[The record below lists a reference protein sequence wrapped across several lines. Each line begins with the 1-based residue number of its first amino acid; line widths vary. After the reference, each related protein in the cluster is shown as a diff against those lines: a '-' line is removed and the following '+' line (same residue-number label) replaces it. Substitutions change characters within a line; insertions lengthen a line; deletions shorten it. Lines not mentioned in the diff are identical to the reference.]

1 MRWQKWVAA
10 RPSLLSGAILQSK
23 RAICDLSPPRLRQR
37 PQTPDNAAGND
48 ATPHYSALHS
58 TLYPSF
64 CMFRMYTLRRVAE
77 NREEHRSRVTIDSTA
92 REPACPA
99 SPRSA
104 CRSCLR
110 QPAIGRSGRYP
121 PRARLWRSAI
131 INACFPFDMKGPPET
146 PTCKERRLCPPAPSL
161 ASGSRLPR
169 TASSSPAS
177 VRTPQPTR
185 PPHR

>member
-1 MRWQKWVAA
+1 MAKCPRTSPAPDSSTFSSSPLPTQQQSAVASTCGEVAKMGCSPPVAA
-10 RPSLLSGAILQSK
+10 VWCDFAVKEG
-23 RAICDLSPPRLRQR
+23 DLSPARLRQR

-110 QPAIGRSGRYP
+110 QPAVGRSGCYP

-131 INACFPFDMKGPPET
+131 IM
-146 PTCKERRLCPPAPSL
+146 LVSL
-161 ASGSRLPR
+161 L
-169 TASSSPAS
+169 T
-177 VRTPQPTR
+177 
-185 PPHR
+185 

>member
-1 MRWQKWVAA
+1 MAKCLRTSPAPDSSSSFSSSSLPTQQQSAVASTCGEVAKMGCSPPVAA
-10 RPSLLSGAILQSK
+10 VWCDFAVEEG
-23 RAICDLSPPRLRQR
+23 DLSPARLRQR

-131 INACFPFDMKGPPET
+131 IM
-146 PTCKERRLCPPAPSL
+146 LVSL
-161 ASGSRLPR
+161 L
-169 TASSSPAS
+169 T
-177 VRTPQPTR
+177 
-185 PPHR
+185 

>member
-1 MRWQKWVAA
+1 MAKCPRTSPAPDSSSSSSPLPTQQQSAVASTCGEVAKMGCSPPVAA
-10 RPSLLSGAILQSK
+10 VWCDFAVEEGDLRSLAAATATTSADP
-23 RAICDLSPPRLRQR
+23 A
-37 PQTPDNAAGND
+37 PDNAAGND

-110 QPAIGRSGRYP
+110 QPAIGRSGWYP

-146 PTCKERRLCPPAPSL
+146 
-161 ASGSRLPR
+161 
-169 TASSSPAS
+169 
-177 VRTPQPTR
+177 
-185 PPHR
+185 